1 VLPEVIKDFQFIVQL
16 LQNKANINGVN
27 EHGNT
32 PLHYACFW
40 NYDQVAEVIKDST
53 IRSINKEC

>member
-1 VLPEVIKDFQFIVQL
+1 MPFQL
-16 LQNKANINGVN
+16 LQNKANINAVN

-40 NYDQVAEVIKDST
+40 NYDHVAEVRYHMYTCNDVDTSV
-53 IRSINKEC
+53 EA